1 MIRIELNDRELRAS
15 LRRLQQRVGD
25 LGPFMREAGE
35 LLSQSTIDR
44 FGRGVAPDGSRWAPN
59 RPSTLARKRGSKPLI
74 GETRELSRGIDYRA
88 GREQV
93 EVGSSR
99 IYAATQQF
107 GAKAG
112 AFGRT
117 RRGHKIPWG
126 DIPARPFLGVSAA
139 DRSALLDAL
148 AEHLGPA

>member
-1 MIRIELNDRELRAS
+1 MIRIEIDDRELRAAM
-15 LRRLQQRVGD
+15 LRLQRQVGD
-25 LGPFMREAGE
+25 LSPFLREAGE

-59 RPSTLARKRGSKPLI
+59 SPVTLARKRGSKPLI
-74 GETRELSRGIDYRA
+74 GETRELSRGIAYRA
-88 GREQV
+88 GRDTV

-112 AFGRT
+112 AFGKSK
-117 RRGHKIPWG
+117 RGHKIPWG